1 MHTSI
6 YIYKI
11 LFQLSLSIS
20 VFVLCLS
27 HYSLSVNNS
36 TTQILLSAMNTYI
49 HIYYIYYYNI
59 CVYDIYILSNI
70 FCLFSHKNINQTHRN
85 NCLQY
90 TFARYFYNA
99 SELYIVISNLCFF
112 PAYKQILNT
121 YQNTRNTR
129 YTKYTAYHQQKNNNK
144 QNRIN
149 ANENEIRIP
158 AHLYALSHMS
168 YTQYS
173 LTNQHEHETTTN
185 ETLQS
190 NGRTARE
197 GVPTYTQTYTHT
209 TLHLRIHT
217 HTYSDPAAW
226 LSLFLKVTHISCCN
240 QPVPTLSLSRSCSL
254 ALSLSVSHKQA
265 LSAPLLNF

>member
-1 MHTSI
+1 M
-6 YIYKI
+6 
-11 LFQLSLSIS
+11 
-20 VFVLCLS
+20 
-27 HYSLSVNNS
+27 
-36 TTQILLSAMNTYI
+36 
-49 HIYYIYYYNI
+49 
-59 CVYDIYILSNI
+59 
-70 FCLFSHKNINQTHRN
+70 FSHKNINQTHRN

-121 YQNTRNTR
+121 YRNTRNTR
-129 YTKYTAYHQQKNNNK
+129 YTKYTAYHQQKNNK

-209 TLHLRIHT
+209 IHIYAYTHT

-226 LSLFLKVTHISCCN
+226 LSLSFSK
-240 QPVPTLSLSRSCSL
+240 
-254 ALSLSVSHKQA
+254 
-265 LSAPLLNF
+265 